1 MAFPLLGGAVAAV
14 VAGLSA
20 FVASRAAWILTGLG
34 VGFFTMKGMQTVAG
48 FVIADMQ
55 AVIGAL
61 NSAGGSIEGVGH
73 VGVIMAQ
80 FAAYVGLFD
89 AINIVIGAYMAA
101 YGMIAMRVVL
111 RRLQG

>member
-20 FVASRAAWILTGLG
+20 FLASRAAWILTGLG
-34 VGFFTMKGMQTVAG
+34 VGFFTMKGMQTLAG

-55 AVIGAL
+55 TVIAAL
-61 NSAGGSIEGVGH
+61 NGSGSLENLGH

-101 YGMIAMRVVL
+101 YGMVAMRVVL

>member
-1 MAFPLLGGAVAAV
+1 MALPLLGGAVAAV

-20 FVASRAAWILTGLG
+20 FLASRAAWILTGLG
-34 VGFFTMKGMQTVAG
+34 VGFFTMKGMQTLAG

-55 AVIGAL
+55 TVIGAL
-61 NSAGGSIEGVGH
+61 NGSGSLENFGH

-101 YGMIAMRVVL
+101 YGMVAMRVVL

>member
-20 FVASRAAWILTGLG
+20 FLASRAAWILTGLG
-34 VGFFTMKGMQTVAG
+34 VGFFTMKGMQTLAG

-55 AVIGAL
+55 TVIGAL
-61 NSAGGSIEGVGH
+61 NGSGSLENLGH

-101 YGMIAMRVVL
+101 YGMVAMRVVL

>member
-1 MAFPLLGGAVAAV
+1 MALPLLGGAVAAV

-20 FVASRAAWILTGLG
+20 FLASRAAWILTGLG
-34 VGFFTMKGMQTVAG
+34 VGFFTMKGMQTLAG

-55 AVIGAL
+55 TVISAL
-61 NSAGGSIEGVGH
+61 NGSGSLENLGH

-101 YGMIAMRVVL
+101 YGMVAMRVVL

>member
-1 MAFPLLGGAVAAV
+1 MAFPIIGGAVAAV

-34 VGFFTMKGMQTVAG
+34 VGFFTMKGMQTLAG

-55 AVIGAL
+55 QVIGAL
-61 NSAGGSIEGVGH
+61 NGTGSLENVGH
-73 VGVIMAQ
+73 LGVVMAQ

-101 YGMIAMRVVL
+101 YGMVAMRVVL

>member
-1 MAFPLLGGAVAAV
+1 MAFPIIGGAVAAV

-20 FVASRAAWILTGLG
+20 FLASRAAWILTGLG
-34 VGFFTMKGMQTVAG
+34 VGFFTMKGMQTLAG

-55 AVIGAL
+55 LVIGAI
-61 NSAGGSIEGVGH
+61 NGGSGSLDNLGH

-101 YGMIAMRVVL
+101 YGLIAMRVVL